1 MGNRRPRVSRRL
13 ETVAESCAVTDG
25 PSKETSR
32 SARASRTRRAR
43 GGGAIMARFP
53 RDSTGTRAVGRS
65 HGTHLRETSRAL
77 LLAHLERQPIAAPN
91 APRARQARTGRHPAG
106 HPRCGVPLTEIPNT
120 ARPSSLFFQRRS
132 CDRLGPFASF
142 RVQHRPR
149 PLSTAQAR
157 PFLRA
162 VTRLA
167 IETGGSVTQNAKP
180 CHLPDPRITLGQ
192 LRVS

>member
-13 ETVAESCAVTDG
+13 ETVALSCAVTDG

-106 HPRCGVPLTEIPNT
+106 HPRCGVPLTEMPNT
-120 ARPSSLFFQRRS
+120 ARRRQGETDW
-132 CDRLGPFASF
+132 DRFTLATCERVVSGFA
-142 RVQHRPR
+142 VE
-149 PLSTAQAR
+149 T
-157 PFLRA
+157 
-162 VTRLA
+162 TRLDKKRKRA
-167 IETGGSVTQNAKP
+167 FRARRRWQTTRMTFDTTTP
-180 CHLPDPRITLGQ
+180 P
-192 LRVS
+192 

>member
-106 HPRCGVPLTEIPNT
+106 HPRCGVPPLTEMPNT
-120 ARPSSLFFQRRS
+120 ARRRQGETDCGIGTVSHLRRASGSSQVSRSRRRDLIKNENARCVSRALFRRW
-132 CDRLGPFASF
+132 R
-142 RVQHRPR
+142 
-149 PLSTAQAR
+149 T
-157 PFLRA
+157 
-162 VTRLA
+162 TRMMFD
-167 IETGGSVTQNAKP
+167 TTTP
-180 CHLPDPRITLGQ
+180 P
-192 LRVS
+192 